1 MDFKNSY
8 QRKKSTNNLISLF
21 VINTIVLFFLSI
33 AILTYLKSSSIE
45 NYFKE
50 NITVSIYLKNSS
62 RDSDIKQINKF
73 LNLNENV
80 KSIEFISKEDAA
92 ELFTNEIGEEFVGFL
107 GYNPLLD
114 LISVR
119 LFGEKID
126 IYNIEEFIES
136 LDNFEFIE
144 EIEYDKPLVE
154 SLVNNFKKT
163 NPKKNNEFFIKI
175 YCSRGGMR
183 SQSIAWLLE
192 KYKLNPITLKG
203 GYKIYRRW
211 VLDSFSKKL
220 NIVVIGG
227 KTGTGKTRLLS
238 LLEKYKYQTID
249 LEGFACHRGS
259 TFGGLGMKEQPSNE
273 QFENKIAEKLNSFKC
288 SNNIFVE
295 AESANIGKCKIP
307 HEFFNQMK
315 NSRRIEIIRSE
326 SNRLD
331 ELIDTYSVF
340 KKEELQE
347 SVLRIKKRL
356 GPQRTKIAL
365 ESIHNEKWDL
375 VCRSV
380 LDYYDKCYEY
390 EKVGKTNIKIIDL
403 TDKKYDESIL
413 ELINNVL

>member
-50 NITVSIYLKNSS
+50 NVTVSIYLKNSS

-154 SLVNNFKKT
+154 SLVNNFKKIGVLIIIT
-163 NPKKNNEFFIKI
+163 SVLFFI
-175 YCSRGGMR
+175 
-183 SQSIAWLLE
+183 
-192 KYKLNPITLKG
+192 T
-203 GYKIYRRW
+203 
-211 VLDSFSKKL
+211 SF
-220 NIVVIGG
+220 I
-227 KTGTGKTRLLS
+227 
-238 LLEKYKYQTID
+238 
-249 LEGFACHRGS
+249 
-259 TFGGLGMKEQPSNE
+259 
-273 QFENKIAEKLNSFKC
+273 
-288 SNNIFVE
+288 
-295 AESANIGKCKIP
+295 
-307 HEFFNQMK
+307 
-315 NSRRIEIIRSE
+315 
-326 SNRLD
+326 
-331 ELIDTYSVF
+331 
-340 KKEELQE
+340 
-347 SVLRIKKRL
+347 
-356 GPQRTKIAL
+356 
-365 ESIHNEKWDL
+365 
-375 VCRSV
+375 
-380 LDYYDKCYEY
+380 
-390 EKVGKTNIKIIDL
+390 
-403 TDKKYDESIL
+403 
-413 ELINNVL
+413 LINNSIKISIYSKRDIIKTMQLVGATKSFIRRPFISSYVRIGFYSSLISLILLFISLSQASLELDKIDFFSNIKDIIILVSFIILFGIFTSYISSYFITQKYLKLKISR

>member
-50 NITVSIYLKNSS
+50 NVTVSIYLKNSS

-119 LFGEKID
+119 LFGDKID

-154 SLVNNFKKT
+154 ALSKNFEKIGLWIMIISVV
-163 NPKKNNEFFIKI
+163 FF
-175 YCSRGGMR
+175 
-183 SQSIAWLLE
+183 L
-192 KYKLNPITLKG
+192 T
-203 GYKIYRRW
+203 
-211 VLDSFSKKL
+211 SF
-220 NIVVIGG
+220 I
-227 KTGTGKTRLLS
+227 
-238 LLEKYKYQTID
+238 
-249 LEGFACHRGS
+249 
-259 TFGGLGMKEQPSNE
+259 
-273 QFENKIAEKLNSFKC
+273 
-288 SNNIFVE
+288 
-295 AESANIGKCKIP
+295 
-307 HEFFNQMK
+307 
-315 NSRRIEIIRSE
+315 
-326 SNRLD
+326 
-331 ELIDTYSVF
+331 
-340 KKEELQE
+340 
-347 SVLRIKKRL
+347 
-356 GPQRTKIAL
+356 
-365 ESIHNEKWDL
+365 
-375 VCRSV
+375 
-380 LDYYDKCYEY
+380 
-390 EKVGKTNIKIIDL
+390 
-403 TDKKYDESIL
+403 
-413 ELINNVL
+413 LINNSIKISIYSKRDIIKTMQLVGATSKFIRRPFILKYLKISLLSSITTSPL